1 VSLNIVQTQ
10 PNLQRSHKQP
20 QKLSSR
26 LLAKRLL
33 LSTFTALTMGIGL
46 AMPMAAV
53 AETAT
58 ATANSATVTA
68 KPTLQDHSVED
79 MVAIAKT
86 AQTNEALNDA
96 VLNND
101 AIKETLGND
110 ALPIPGVNTQ
120 ATANQANNN
129 QATATANAQTTTIP
143 KKSTQAPVAAD
154 KLILNN
160 PVIDEAKILSASD
173 KQAIETKLR
182 SLNDRGLAQA
192 AVVIVP
198 TTNGEDIF
206 DYSMKVADRWKL
218 GKKDTDQGLL
228 MVVAVNDRKMYI
240 LTGYGLE
247 GTIPDAVA
255 KRIISDD
262 ITPRF
267 KQGDYAGGIT
277 SGINRIEE
285 RLTTD
290 PAILKQADANRV
302 NTNSNAQ
309 SNQEGG
315 IPLIFLGFFGF
326 VAGMIL
332 TSILGRFFG
341 SIATAGGIV
350 TLGTIFG
357 AGLLGSI
364 FVAFIVF
371 LFLLF
376 RGGGG
381 GRGGR
386 GGGGVVFLPGGGFGG
401 GGFGGG
407 GFGGGGFGGGGFGGG
422 GFGGGGGGFGGGG
435 AGGDW

>member
-1 VSLNIVQTQ
+1 MPLNIVQTQ
-10 PNLQRSHKQP
+10 HSLQRSHKQP

-26 LLAKRLL
+26 LLAKRFL
-33 LSTFTALTMGIGL
+33 LSTCTALTMGIGL

-110 ALPIPGVNTQ
+110 ALPIPGNSQGTG
-120 ATANQANNN
+120 NQTNSN
-129 QATATANAQTTTIP
+129 QATAIANSQTTTTP
-143 KKSTQAPVAAD
+143 KQSTQAPVAAD

-277 SGINRIEE
+277 AGINRIEE

-302 NTNSNAQ
+302 NTNANSNAQ

-407 GFGGGGFGGGGFGGG
+407 GFGGGGFGGGG
-422 GFGGGGGGFGGGG
+422 GGFGGGG

>member
-1 VSLNIVQTQ
+1 MSLNIVQTQ
-10 PNLQRSHKQP
+10 PNLPRSYKQP
-20 QKLSSR
+20 QKSSSSF
-26 LLAKRLL
+26 LAKRLVV
-33 LSTFTALTMGIGL
+33 STFTALTMGIGL
-46 AMPMAAV
+46 AMPMASV

-58 ATANSATVTA
+58 ATANSATVTT

-110 ALPIPGVNTQ
+110 ALPIPGNSQGTG
-120 ATANQANNN
+120 NQTNSN
-129 QATATANAQTTTIP
+129 QATATANAQTTTTP
-143 KKSTQAPVAAD
+143 KQSTQAPVAAD

-247 GTIPDAVA
+247 GTLPDAVA

-277 SGINRIEE
+277 AGINRIEE

-302 NTNSNAQ
+302 NTNANSNAQ

-357 AGLLGSI
+357 AGLLSSI

-407 GFGGGGFGGGGFGGG
+407 GFGGGGFGGGG
-422 GFGGGGGGFGGGG
+422 GGFGGGG

>member
-1 VSLNIVQTQ
+1 MSLNILRTQ

-20 QKLSSR
+20 QELLSR
-26 LLAKRLL
+26 FLAKQLVV
-33 LSTFTALTMGIGL
+33 STFTALTMGIGL

-53 AETAT
+53 AETAI

-86 AQTNEALNDA
+86 SQTNEALNDA

-110 ALPIPGVNTQ
+110 ALPIPGNTQ
-120 ATANQANNN
+120 ATGN
-129 QATATANAQTTTIP
+129 QATATANAQTTTTTTS
-143 KKSTQAPVAAD
+143 KQSTQAPVAAD

-228 MVVAVNDRKMYI
+228 MVVAVNDRRMYI

-247 GTIPDAVA
+247 GTLPDAVA
-255 KRIISDD
+255 KRIISDE

-277 SGINRIEE
+277 AGINRIEE

-302 NTNSNAQ
+302 NTNANSNAE

-407 GFGGGGFGGGGFGGG
+407 GFGGGGFS
-422 GFGGGGGGFGGGG
+422 GGGGGFGGGG

>member
-1 VSLNIVQTQ
+1 MSLNIVQTQ
-10 PNLQRSHKQP
+10 PNLPRSHKQL

-26 LLAKRLL
+26 LLAKRLVV
-33 LSTFTALTMGIGL
+33 STFTALTMGIGL

-86 AQTNEALNDA
+86 AQSNEALNDA
-96 VLNND
+96 VFNND

-110 ALPIPGVNTQ
+110 ALPIPGNSQGTG
-120 ATANQANNN
+120 NQTNSN
-129 QATATANAQTTTIP
+129 QATATANAQTTTTP
-143 KKSTQAPVAAD
+143 KQSTQAPVAAD

-206 DYSMKVADRWKL
+206 DYSMKIADRWKL

-255 KRIISDD
+255 KRIINDD

-267 KQGDYAGGIT
+267 KQGDYAGGIIA
-277 SGINRIEE
+277 GINRIEE
-285 RLTTD
+285 RLTAD

-315 IPLIFLGFFGF
+315 TPLIFLGFFGF

-341 SIATAGGIV
+341 SMATAGGIV
-350 TLGTIFG
+350 TLGAIFG
-357 AGLLGSI
+357 AGLLGSM

-376 RGGGG
+376 RG
-381 GRGGR
+381 

-407 GFGGGGFGGGGFGGG
+407 GFGGG
-422 GFGGGGGGFGGGG
+422 FGGGGGGFGGGG

>member
-1 VSLNIVQTQ
+1 MSLNIVQTQ
-10 PNLQRSHKQP
+10 PNLPRSHKQL
-20 QKLSSR
+20 QKLSSGF
-26 LLAKRLL
+26 LAKRWL

-120 ATANQANNN
+120 ATGN
-129 QATATANAQTTTIP
+129 QATATANAQTTMTP
-143 KKSTQAPVAAD
+143 KQSTQAPVAAD

-277 SGINRIEE
+277 AGINRIEE

-302 NTNSNAQ
+302 NTNANSNAQ

-357 AGLLGSI
+357 AGLLGSM

-407 GFGGGGFGGGGFGGG
+407 GFGGGGFS
-422 GFGGGGGGFGGGG
+422 GGGGGFGGGG

>member
-1 VSLNIVQTQ
+1 MSLNIVKTQ
-10 PNLQRSHKQP
+10 PNLHRSHKQP

-26 LLAKRLL
+26 FLAKRLVV
-33 LSTFTALTMGIGL
+33 STFTALTIGIGL

-110 ALPIPGVNTQ
+110 ALPIPGSTQ
-120 ATANQANNN
+120 ATGN
-129 QATATANAQTTTIP
+129 QATATANAQTTTTS
-143 KKSTQAPVAAD
+143 KQSTQAPVAAD

-160 PVIDEAKILSASD
+160 PVIDEARILSASD

-247 GTIPDAVA
+247 GTIPDAAA

-277 SGINRIEE
+277 AGINRIEE

-302 NTNSNAQ
+302 NTNAQ

-357 AGLLGSI
+357 AGLLGSM

-376 RGGGG
+376 RGGG
-381 GRGGR
+381 RGGR
-386 GGGGVVFLPGGGFGG
+386 GGSGVVFLP
-401 GGFGGG
+401 GG

>member
-1 VSLNIVQTQ
+1 MSLNIVQTQ
-10 PNLQRSHKQP
+10 PNLPRSYKQP
-20 QKLSSR
+20 QKSSSSF
-26 LLAKRLL
+26 LAKRLVV
-33 LSTFTALTMGIGL
+33 STFTALTMGIGL
-46 AMPMAAV
+46 AMPMASV

-58 ATANSATVTA
+58 ATANSATVTT

-110 ALPIPGVNTQ
+110 ALPIPGNSQGTG
-120 ATANQANNN
+120 NQTNSN
-129 QATATANAQTTTIP
+129 QATATANAQTTTTP
-143 KKSTQAPVAAD
+143 KQSTQAPVAAD

-247 GTIPDAVA
+247 GTLPDAVA

-277 SGINRIEE
+277 AGINRIEE

-302 NTNSNAQ
+302 NTNANSNAQ

-326 VAGMIL
+326 VVGMIL

-357 AGLLGSI
+357 AGLLGSM

-401 GGFGGG
+401 G
-407 GFGGGGFGGGGFGGG
+407 FGGG

>member
-10 PNLQRSHKQP
+10 PSLQRSHKQP

-33 LSTFTALTMGIGL
+33 LNTLTALTMGIGL

-120 ATANQANNN
+120 ATGNQTNSN
-129 QATATANAQTTTIP
+129 QATATANAQRTTTTP
-143 KKSTQAPVAAD
+143 KQSTQAPVAAD

-247 GTIPDAVA
+247 GTLPDAVA

-277 SGINRIEE
+277 AGINRIEE

-376 RGGGG
+376 RGGGS

-407 GFGGGGFGGGGFGGG
+407 GFGGGGFGGGG
-422 GFGGGGGGFGGGG
+422 GGFGGGG

>member
-1 VSLNIVQTQ
+1 MSLNIVQTQ
-10 PNLQRSHKQP
+10 PNLQRSYKQP
-20 QKLSSR
+20 QKLLSR

-33 LSTFTALTMGIGL
+33 LNTLTGLTMGIGL
-46 AMPMAAV
+46 AMPMASV
-53 AETAT
+53 AENAT

-110 ALPIPGVNTQ
+110 ALPIPGNSQGTG
-120 ATANQANNN
+120 NQTNSN
-129 QATATANAQTTTIP
+129 QATATANAQTTMTP
-143 KKSTQAPVAAD
+143 KQSTQAPVAAD

-247 GTIPDAVA
+247 GTLPDAVA
-255 KRIISDD
+255 KRIINDD

-277 SGINRIEE
+277 AGINRIEE

-302 NTNSNAQ
+302 NTNANSNAQ
-309 SNQEGG
+309 LNQEGG

-357 AGLLGSI
+357 AGLLGSM

-386 GGGGVVFLPGGGFGG
+386 GGGGVVFLPSGGFGG

-407 GFGGGGFGGGGFGGG
+407 GFS
-422 GFGGGGGGFGGGG
+422 GGGGGFGGGG

>member
-1 VSLNIVQTQ
+1 MSLNIVQTQ
-10 PNLQRSHKQP
+10 PNSPRSHKQP
-20 QKLSSR
+20 QKLSSGF
-26 LLAKRLL
+26 LAKRLL

-46 AMPMAAV
+46 AMPMASV

-110 ALPIPGVNTQ
+110 ALPIPGNSQGTG
-120 ATANQANNN
+120 NQTNSN
-129 QATATANAQTTTIP
+129 QATATANAQTTTTP
-143 KKSTQAPVAAD
+143 KQSTQAPVAAD

-247 GTIPDAVA
+247 GTLPDAVA

-277 SGINRIEE
+277 AGINRIEE

-302 NTNSNAQ
+302 NTNANANTQ

-357 AGLLGSI
+357 AGLLGSM

-376 RGGGG
+376 RGG

-407 GFGGGGFGGGGFGGG
+407 GFGGGGFGGGG
-422 GFGGGGGGFGGGG
+422 GGFGGGG

>member
-1 VSLNIVQTQ
+1 MSLNIVQTQ
-10 PNLQRSHKQP
+10 PNLPRSHKQP
-20 QKLSSR
+20 QKLSSC

-120 ATANQANNN
+120 ATGNQTNSN
-129 QATATANAQTTTIP
+129 QATATANAQTTTTP
-143 KKSTQAPVAAD
+143 KQSTQAPVAAD

-218 GKKDTDQGLL
+218 GRKDTDQGLL

-277 SGINRIEE
+277 AGINRIEE

-302 NTNSNAQ
+302 NTNANANTQ

-407 GFGGGGFGGGGFGGG
+407 GFGGGGFS
-422 GFGGGGGGFGGGG
+422 GGGGGFGGGG

>member
-1 VSLNIVQTQ
+1 MSLNIVQTQ
-10 PNLQRSHKQP
+10 PNLPRSYKQP
-20 QKLSSR
+20 QKSSSSF
-26 LLAKRLL
+26 LAKRLVV
-33 LSTFTALTMGIGL
+33 STFTALTMGIGL
-46 AMPMAAV
+46 AMPMASV

-110 ALPIPGVNTQ
+110 ALPIPGNSQGTG
-120 ATANQANNN
+120 NQTNSN
-129 QATATANAQTTTIP
+129 QATATANAQTTTTP
-143 KKSTQAPVAAD
+143 KQSTQAPVAAD

-247 GTIPDAVA
+247 GTLPDAVA

-277 SGINRIEE
+277 AGINRIEE

-302 NTNSNAQ
+302 NTNANSNAQ

-381 GRGGR
+381 G
-386 GGGGVVFLPGGGFGG
+386 GGVVFLP
-401 GGFGGG
+401 GG

>member
-1 VSLNIVQTQ
+1 
-10 PNLQRSHKQP
+10 
-20 QKLSSR
+20 
-26 LLAKRLL
+26 
-33 LSTFTALTMGIGL
+33 MGIGL

-86 AQTNEALNDA
+86 AQSNEALNDA
-96 VLNND
+96 VFNND

-110 ALPIPGVNTQ
+110 ALPIPGNSQGTG
-120 ATANQANNN
+120 NQTNSN
-129 QATATANAQTTTIP
+129 QATATANAQTTTTTTTP
-143 KKSTQAPVAAD
+143 KQSTQAPVAAD

-206 DYSMKVADRWKL
+206 DYSMKIADRWKL

-247 GTIPDAVA
+247 GAIPDAVA
-255 KRIISDD
+255 KRIINDD

-267 KQGDYAGGIT
+267 KQGDYAGGIIA
-277 SGINRIEE
+277 GINRIEE

-302 NTNSNAQ
+302 NTNAQ
-309 SNQEGG
+309 SNQDGG

-350 TLGTIFG
+350 TLGTVFG
-357 AGLLGSI
+357 AGLLGSM

-376 RGGGG
+376 RGS
-381 GRGGR
+381 
-386 GGGGVVFLPGGGFGG
+386 GGVVFLPGGGFGG

-407 GFGGGGFGGGGFGGG
+407 GFGGGGFGGGGFS
-422 GFGGGGGGFGGGG
+422 GGGGGFGGGG

>member
-1 VSLNIVQTQ
+1 MSLNIVKTQ
-10 PNLQRSHKQP
+10 PNLHRSHKQP

-26 LLAKRLL
+26 FLAKRLVV
-33 LSTFTALTMGIGL
+33 STFTALTIGIGL

-110 ALPIPGVNTQ
+110 ALPIPGSTQ
-120 ATANQANNN
+120 ATGNQTNNN
-129 QATATANAQTTTIP
+129 QATATANAQTTTTS
-143 KKSTQAPVAAD
+143 KQSTQAPVAAD

-160 PVIDEAKILSASD
+160 PVIDEARILSASD

-247 GTIPDAVA
+247 GTIPDAAA

-277 SGINRIEE
+277 AGINRIEE

-302 NTNSNAQ
+302 NTNAQ

-357 AGLLGSI
+357 AGLLGSM

-376 RGGGG
+376 RGG

-407 GFGGGGFGGGGFGGG
+407 GFGGGGFGGGG
-422 GFGGGGGGFGGGG
+422 GGFGGGG

>member
-1 VSLNIVQTQ
+1 MSLNIAQTQ

-26 LLAKRLL
+26 LLAKRLVV
-33 LSTFTALTMGIGL
+33 STFTALTMGIGL

-110 ALPIPGVNTQ
+110 ALPIPGSAQ
-120 ATANQANNN
+120 ATGNQATTNQANNN
-129 QATATANAQTTTIP
+129 QATATANAQTTTTTTS
-143 KKSTQAPVAAD
+143 KQSTQVPVAAD

-277 SGINRIEE
+277 AGINRIEE

-290 PAILKQADANRV
+290 PAILKQADTNRV

-407 GFGGGGFGGGGFGGG
+407 GFS
-422 GFGGGGGGFGGGG
+422 GGGGGFGGGG

>member
-1 VSLNIVQTQ
+1 MSLNIVQTQ

-20 QKLSSR
+20 HKLSSR
-26 LLAKRLL
+26 LLAKRLVV
-33 LSTFTALTMGIGL
+33 STFTALTMGIGL
-46 AMPMAAV
+46 AMPMASV

-58 ATANSATVTA
+58 ATANSATVTT

-110 ALPIPGVNTQ
+110 ALPIPGNSQGTG
-120 ATANQANNN
+120 NQTNSN
-129 QATATANAQTTTIP
+129 QATATANAQTTTTP
-143 KKSTQAPVAAD
+143 KQSTQAPVAAD

-277 SGINRIEE
+277 AGINRIEE

-302 NTNSNAQ
+302 NTNAQ

-357 AGLLGSI
+357 AGLLGSM

-376 RGGGG
+376 RGG

-407 GFGGGGFGGGGFGGG
+407 GFGGGG
-422 GFGGGGGGFGGGG
+422 GGFGGGG

>member
-1 VSLNIVQTQ
+1 MSLNIVQTQ

-20 QKLSSR
+20 QKLSSGF
-26 LLAKRLL
+26 LAKRLL

-110 ALPIPGVNTQ
+110 ALPIPGNSQGTG
-120 ATANQANNN
+120 NQTNSN
-129 QATATANAQTTTIP
+129 QATATANAQTTTTP
-143 KKSTQAPVAAD
+143 KQSTQAPVAAD

-267 KQGDYAGGIT
+267 KQGDYAGGIIA
-277 SGINRIEE
+277 GINRIEE

-302 NTNSNAQ
+302 NTNANSNAQ

-357 AGLLGSI
+357 AGLLGSM

-376 RGGGG
+376 RGGG
-381 GRGGR
+381 RGGR
-386 GGGGVVFLPGGGFGG
+386 GGSGVVFLP
-401 GGFGGG
+401 GG

>member
-1 VSLNIVQTQ
+1 MSLNIVQTQ

-26 LLAKRLL
+26 FLAKRLVV
-33 LSTFTALTMGIGL
+33 STFTALTMGIGL

-120 ATANQANNN
+120 ATSNSTNSN
-129 QATATANAQTTTIP
+129 QATATPNAQTTTTTTS
-143 KKSTQAPVAAD
+143 KQSTQAPVAAD

-160 PVIDEAKILSASD
+160 PVIDEARILSASD

-277 SGINRIEE
+277 AGINRIEE

-309 SNQEGG
+309 SNQESG

-376 RGGGG
+376 RGGG
-381 GRGGR
+381 RGGR

-407 GFGGGGFGGGGFGGG
+407 GFGGGGFGGGG
-422 GFGGGGGGFGGGG
+422 GGFGGGG

>member
-1 VSLNIVQTQ
+1 MSLNIVQTQ
-10 PNLQRSHKQP
+10 PNLQNSHKQP

-26 LLAKRLL
+26 LLAKRLVV
-33 LSTFTALTMGIGL
+33 STFTVLSMSIGL
-46 AMPMAAV
+46 AMPIAAV

-58 ATANSATVTA
+58 ATANSATLSA

-120 ATANQANNN
+120 ATGNRTNSN
-129 QATATANAQTTTIP
+129 QATATANAQTTTTP
-143 KKSTQAPVAAD
+143 KQSTQAPIAAD

-160 PVIDEAKILSASD
+160 PVIDEAKILSAID

-277 SGINRIEE
+277 AGINRIEE

-302 NTNSNAQ
+302 NTNANSNAQ

-407 GFGGGGFGGGGFGGG
+407 GFGGGGFGGGG
-422 GFGGGGGGFGGGG
+422 GGFGGGG

>member
-1 VSLNIVQTQ
+1 MSLNIAQTQ

-26 LLAKRLL
+26 LLAKRLVV
-33 LSTFTALTMGIGL
+33 STFTALTMGIGL

-96 VLNND
+96 VFNND

-110 ALPIPGVNTQ
+110 ALPIPGSTQ
-120 ATANQANNN
+120 ATGNQANNN
-129 QATATANAQTTTIP
+129 QATATANSQTTNTP
-143 KKSTQAPVAAD
+143 KQSSQAPVAAD

-247 GTIPDAVA
+247 GTLPDAVA

-277 SGINRIEE
+277 AGINRIEE

-302 NTNSNAQ
+302 NTNANSNAQ

-357 AGLLGSI
+357 AGLLGSM

-376 RGGGG
+376 RGGG

-407 GFGGGGFGGGGFGGG
+407 GFS
-422 GFGGGGGGFGGGG
+422 GGGGGFGGGG